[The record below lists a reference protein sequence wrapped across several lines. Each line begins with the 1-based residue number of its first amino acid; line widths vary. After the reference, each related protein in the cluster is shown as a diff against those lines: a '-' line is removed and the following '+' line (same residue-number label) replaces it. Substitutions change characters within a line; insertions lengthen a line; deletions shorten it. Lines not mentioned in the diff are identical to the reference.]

1 MAGIRDVAKR
11 AGVAACTVSRVLN
24 GTATVA
30 PETKMKIERAMKEL
44 NYVPNEL
51 ARGMFLQKSGIIAM
65 LVPSIKHPFFS
76 SLADCI
82 ERYLYENGYKLML
95 CSTSGSIEREKDY
108 LNIFKSNLIDGV
120 IMAVNSLEDEDYL
133 QFQKPMVMLDYSVDG
148 KVPFVVSDHKM
159 GGALA
164 AGEFIKSHC
173 KYVLHL
179 CAADERKK
187 VLSYE
192 SHKELERLLGEQGIR
207 VRSQEIKWNDFDLK
221 GYRELA
227 ELILNSYP
235 EIDGIMAA
243 DMPATA
249 FYEAARK
256 MGKKVPQELS
266 IVAYDG
272 TYASEM
278 TDCKLTTV
286 VQQLETISEKVVY
299 TIFQLL
305 RKEKVDTEGIFIPV
319 KLEKGSTTS

>member
-1 MAGIRDVAKR
+1 MASIRDVAKR

-24 GTATVA
+24 GTAAVA
-30 PETKMKIERAMKEL
+30 PETKIKIERAMKEL
-44 NYVPNEL
+44 DYVPNEL

-82 ERYLYENGYKLML
+82 ERHLYENGYKLML
-95 CSTSGSIEREKDY
+95 CSTSGSIERERDY
-108 LNIFKSNLIDGV
+108 LNMFKSNLLDGV

-133 QFQKPMVMLDYSVDG
+133 QFQKPMVMLDYSVG
-148 KVPFVVSDHKM
+148 GQVPFVVSDHKM

-164 AGEFIKSHC
+164 AEEFIKNHC
-173 KYVLHL
+173 RYVLHL
-179 CAADERKK
+179 CSEEEGKK

-192 SHKELERLLGEQGIR
+192 SHKELEQILEERGIR

-221 GYRELA
+221 GYREMA
-227 ELILNSYP
+227 ELILQSYP

-249 FYEAARK
+249 FCEAAKK
-256 MGKKVPQELS
+256 MGKDIPKELS

-272 TYASEM
+272 TYVAEM

-286 VQQLETISEKVVY
+286 VQQLETISEEVVD
-299 TIFQLL
+299 TIFRLL
-305 RKEKVDTEGIFIPV
+305 RGEKSDTEGVYVPV
-319 KLEKGSTTS
+319 EMRRGSTT

>member
-24 GTATVA
+24 GTAGVA
-30 PETKMKIERAMKEL
+30 PETRKKIEQAMREL
-44 NYVPNEL
+44 DYVPNEL

-82 ERYLYENGYKLML
+82 EKCLYENGYKLML
-95 CSTSGSIEREKDY
+95 CSTSGSIERERDY
-108 LNIFKSNLIDGV
+108 LNSFKSNLIDGV
-120 IMAVNSLEDEDYL
+120 IMAVNSLEDQDYL
-133 QFQKPMVMLDYSVDG
+133 QFQKPMIMLDYSVRG
-148 KVPFVVSDHKM
+148 QIPFVVSDHKM

-164 AGEFIKSHC
+164 AEEFVRNGCS
-173 KYVLHL
+173 YVLHL
-179 CAADERKK
+179 CAEEEEKE

-192 SHKELERLLGEQGIR
+192 SHREMERILGEHNIR
-207 VRSQEIKWNDFDLK
+207 TKSRKIRWNDFDLK

-227 ELILNSYP
+227 ELILQSYP

-249 FYEAARK
+249 FYEAAQK
-256 MGKKVPQELS
+256 LGKKIPDEFC

-272 TYASEM
+272 TYAADM
-278 TDCKLTTV
+278 AGGKLTAI
-286 VQQLETISEKVVY
+286 VQQLERIAEEVVNTIL
-299 TIFQLL
+299 QLL
-305 RKEKVDTEGIFIPV
+305 RKEKADVEGVFVPV
-319 KLEKGSTTS
+319 QLRMGETT

>member
-1 MAGIRDVAKR
+1 MASIRDVAKQ

-30 PETKMKIERAMKEL
+30 PETRMKIERAMREL
-44 NYVPNEL
+44 DYVPNEL

-82 ERYLYENGYKLML
+82 EKCLYEEGYKLML
-95 CSTSGSIEREKDY
+95 CSTSGSVEREREY
-108 LNIFKSNLIDGV
+108 LNMFKSNLVDGV
-120 IMAVNSLEDEDYL
+120 IMAVNSLGEGDYI
-133 QFQKPMVMLDYSVDG
+133 QFQKPMIMLDSSVGG

-164 AGEFIKSHC
+164 AEEFVRNRCH
-173 KYVLHL
+173 YVLHL
-179 CAADERKK
+179 CAADEGKE

-192 SHKELERLLGEQGIR
+192 SHRELERILGKHQIR
-207 VRSQEIKWNDFDLK
+207 TRNQEIRWNDFDLK

-227 ELILNSYP
+227 ELILQSYP
-235 EIDGIMAA
+235 EIDGVMAA

-256 MGKKVPQELS
+256 LGRKIPEEFSV
-266 IVAYDG
+266 VAYDG
-272 TYASEM
+272 TYAVDM
-278 TDCKLTTV
+278 TDSSLTTV
-286 VQQLETISEKVVY
+286 VQQLEHISREVVRMVLR
-299 TIFQLL
+299 LL
-305 RKEKVDTEGIFIPV
+305 RKEKNDTEGVFVPV
-319 KLEKGSTTS
+319 LLRKGSTT

>member
-24 GTATVA
+24 GTAAVA
-30 PETKMKIERAMKEL
+30 PETKMKIEQAMKEL
-44 NYVPNEL
+44 DYVPNEL

-82 ERYLYENGYKLML
+82 EKCLYDEGYKLML
-95 CSTSGSIEREKDY
+95 CSTSGSVERERDY
-108 LNIFKSNLIDGV
+108 LNMFKSNLIDGV
-120 IMAVNSLEDEDYL
+120 IMAVNGLEEEAYT
-133 QFQKPMVMLDYSVDG
+133 QFQKPIIMLDSSVGG
-148 KVPFVVSDHKM
+148 KMPFVVSDHKM

-164 AGEFIKSHC
+164 AEEFMKNGC
-173 KYVLHL
+173 RYVLHL
-179 CAADERKK
+179 CAADEGKE

-192 SHKELERLLGEQGIR
+192 SHRELERILDRHGIKIR
-207 VRSQEIKWNDFDLK
+207 RQEIRWNDFDLK

-227 ELILNSYP
+227 AMILQAYP

-249 FYEAARK
+249 FCEAARK
-256 MGKKVPQELS
+256 LGRRIPDEFC

-272 TYASEM
+272 TYAADI
-278 TDCKLTTV
+278 TDSRLTTV
-286 VQQLETISEKVVY
+286 VQQLECISREIVDM
-299 TIFQLL
+299 ILQLL
-305 RKEKVDTEGIFIPV
+305 RREKTDTQGIFVPV
-319 KLEKGSTTS
+319 ALRKGNTT